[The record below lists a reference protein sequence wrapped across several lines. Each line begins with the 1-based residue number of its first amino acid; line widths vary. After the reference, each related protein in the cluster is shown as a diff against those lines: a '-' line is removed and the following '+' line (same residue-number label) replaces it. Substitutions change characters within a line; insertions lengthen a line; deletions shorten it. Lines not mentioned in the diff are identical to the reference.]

1 MALSITG
8 LPRRAL
14 IVFFGLMLALGTVL
28 VGADRST
35 AASLGDVEFVAVGT
49 NAPGK
54 DTSANENNEF
64 ARLKNASGAA
74 LDVEGWILHD
84 TYQNAAGD
92 WGNRFTFKGTSL
104 PAGSPFRV
112 DHDSDPA
119 TPDRFVMPVGA
130 DVYVYNG
137 SGIDTTPTSNTA
149 AIYRNYKHHHNN
161 GGDTLY
167 VRTSADATSYVAR
180 YKYSPYRVDITQ

>member
-1 MALSITG
+1 MRILKATA
-8 LPRRAL
+8 AL
-14 IVFFGLMLALGTVL
+14 IGFALCLIFLNPIGS
-28 VGADRST
+28 AT
-35 AASLGDVEFVAVGT
+35 AASLGDMEFVAVGT
-49 NAPGK
+49 NAPGV
-54 DTSANENNEF
+54 DTSANENAEF
-64 ARLKNASGAA
+64 VRVKNASGAA
-74 LDVEGWILHD
+74 LDVEGWVLHD
-84 TYQNAAGD
+84 TYQNNAGD

-167 VRTSADATSYVAR
+167 LRVSADATSYIAR